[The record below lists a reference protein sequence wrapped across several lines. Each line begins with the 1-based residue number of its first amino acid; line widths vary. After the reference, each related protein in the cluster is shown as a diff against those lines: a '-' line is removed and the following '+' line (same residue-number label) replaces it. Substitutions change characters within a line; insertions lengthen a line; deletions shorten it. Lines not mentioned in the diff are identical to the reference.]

1 MAMSTAAAKSPWTGA
16 WVAVGSIAVVS
27 AVAVVR
33 DWGFDSWIWA
43 VAVCVVGGVASSVAQ
58 AGRNRR
64 IDLAVKQARE
74 MDSRSEFEQ
83 GSPVWGAAPRETP

>member
-1 MAMSTAAAKSPWTGA
+1 MGMSTSAAKSPWIGA
-16 WVAVGSIAVVS
+16 LVAAGSIAVVG

-33 DWGFDSWIWA
+33 DWGFESWILA
-43 VAVCVVGGVASSVAQ
+43 VAVCVVAGVVSSVVQ

-64 IDLAVKQARE
+64 LDRMVKQARE

-83 GSPVWGAAPRETP
+83 GSR